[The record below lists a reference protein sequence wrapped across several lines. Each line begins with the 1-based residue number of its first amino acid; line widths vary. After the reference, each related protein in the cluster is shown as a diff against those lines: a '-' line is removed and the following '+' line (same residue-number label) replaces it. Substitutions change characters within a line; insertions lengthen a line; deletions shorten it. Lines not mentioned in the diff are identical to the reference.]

1 MHETLVDVET
11 LKHHLADARWRVFDV
26 RHDLLD
32 VTAGP
37 RAYAAGHIPGAQFAH
52 IDDDLSGIKT
62 GRNGRHPLPDR
73 AALAERFRHW
83 GVSDDTQIVAYDA
96 QGGQFAVR
104 LWWLARWLGHR
115 AVALLDGGWPIWLAN
130 GGATETAAP
139 MAPPRGAFRV
149 RPSLVAVVD
158 ANDVAASLGTSA
170 RLLLDARLPE
180 RFRGEVEPI
189 DPVAGHIPGARNRA
203 WQNNLNPDLTFK
215 SATALRSEFES
226 LIGARDATTVTHQC
240 GSGVTASHNVF
251 AMELAGL
258 PGAPLYAGSWS
269 EWIVDPAPVVHQPA
283 PAPVTP
289 PISTP

>member
-1 MHETLVDVET
+1 MHETLVDAET
-11 LKHHLADARWRVFDV
+11 LKRHLADTRWRVFDV

-37 RAYAAGHIPGAQFAH
+37 RAFAAGHIRGAQFAH

-73 AALAERFRHW
+73 DALVERFRQW

-115 AVALLDGGWPIWLAN
+115 AVALLDGAWPAWLAH
-130 GGATETAAP
+130 GGATDTTGTTP
-139 MAPPRGAFRV
+139 QRGSFTV
-149 RPSLVAVVD
+149 LPSLVAVVD
-158 ANDVAASLGTSA
+158 AKDVAASLGTPA

-189 DPVAGHIPGARNRA
+189 DPVAGHIPGARNRP
-203 WQNNLNPDLTFK
+203 WQSNLNPDLTFK
-215 SATALRSEFES
+215 SGATLRSEFES
-226 LIGARDATTVTHQC
+226 LIGSRDVTTVTHQC

-269 EWIVDPAPVVHQPA
+269 EWIADPAH
-283 PAPVTP
+283 
-289 PISTP
+289 PIALGDA